1 MPRKGLSHR
10 YYDDDSSAS
19 ILSPQ
24 PELCA
29 LCQREIPASQRDL
42 HHLTPKSKGGRSTI
56 ALHRICHRQI
66 HALFTETELARRLNN
81 IDSLLQEAPIQRFVL
96 WVKRK
101 PAGFALRTS
110 KSSRLR
116 GD

>member
-10 YYDDDSSAS
+10 YYDDESSAS
-19 ILSPQ
+19 ILAPQ
-24 PELCA
+24 PQLCA
-29 LCQREIPASQRDL
+29 LCQREIPASQRDP
-42 HHLTPKSKGGRSTI
+42 HHLTPKSRGGRSTI

-66 HALFTETELARRLNN
+66 HALFTETELARRLNS
-81 IDSLLQEAPIQRFVL
+81 IDSLLQEEPIQRFVL

-101 PAGFALRTS
+101 PPGFALRTS

-116 GD
+116 GE